1 MELIS
6 MWKIKTFKT
15 KEQMTAF
22 VNRHQIQWQ
31 EVFINNVPYAI
42 EYKEIKKLN

>member
-1 MELIS
+1 

-15 KEQMTAF
+15 KEQMAAF
-22 VNRHQIQWQ
+22 VNSRQIQWQ

-42 EYKEIKKLN
+42 EYKEIKKLKGGI